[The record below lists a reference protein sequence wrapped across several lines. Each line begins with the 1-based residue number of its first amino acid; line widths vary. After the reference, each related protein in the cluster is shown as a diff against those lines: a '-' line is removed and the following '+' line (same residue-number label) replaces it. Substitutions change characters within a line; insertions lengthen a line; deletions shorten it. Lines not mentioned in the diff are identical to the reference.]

1 MPLKIKT
8 LIFLILI
15 SFFLPVSSSRAETLE
30 EQPPEQAPPVVA
42 APPAWEPR
50 LEEARALAKKEEDL
64 KAREIYESLLKE
76 EGLGEQEAAVRKE
89 YEALNMKLIFSPVE
103 TPESTFHE
111 VAPGDNL
118 SGLAKKYGTTVTLLQ
133 KSNHLDSADKIYV
146 GKKLKVPKVPF
157 SILIKKQANELVL
170 SAGNR
175 PIKTYPVAT
184 GEGGST
190 PVGTFSIAN
199 KLENPTWYHAGAIV
213 PPDSPK
219 NILGSRWL
227 GFDKKGYGIH
237 GTTLPETIGHQA
249 SKGCIRMLNADAE
262 ELYDLI
268 PLGAQVE
275 VVE

>member
-8 LIFLILI
+8 LIFLILT
-15 SFFLPVSSSRAETLE
+15 SFFLPVLSSHAETLE
-30 EQPPEQAPPVVA
+30 EQLSEP
-42 APPAWEPR
+42 APPAVAPPSWEPR
-50 LEEARALAKKEEDL
+50 LEEARALAKNEEDL
-64 KAREIYESLLKE
+64 KAREIYASLLE
-76 EGLGEQEAAVRKE
+76 EGGLGEQEKE
-89 YEALNMKLIFSPVE
+89 IRREFETLNMKLIFSPVE

-118 SGLAKKYGTTVTLLQ
+118 SGLAKKYKTTVTLLK
-133 KSNHLDSADKIYV
+133 KSNRLDSADKIYV
-146 GKKLKVPKVPF
+146 GKKLKVPKAPF
-157 SILIKKQANELVL
+157 SILIKKQENELVL
-170 SAGNR
+170 SAEGR
-175 PIKTYPVAT
+175 PIKTYSVAT

-190 PVGTFSIAN
+190 PVGTFSIVN

-249 SKGCIRMLNADAE
+249 SKGCIRMLNSDAE

-268 PLGAQVE
+268 PLGAPVE